1 MIKYL
6 NDKNYFIFVITNQ
19 SGVGRGYYKENDVRS
34 LHKWVNS
41 KLSRNGAHIDDFQFA
56 TYYKYSKIKKYRQK
70 KNLRKPMIGMF
81 KILNKEWNILKN
93 KSLVVGDKDTD
104 IKFANNAGLKSIKI
118 DPKDDIFEKVKKKLK
133 KL

>member
-1 MIKYL
+1 
-6 NDKNYFIFVITNQ
+6 
-19 SGVGRGYYKENDVRS
+19 
-34 LHKWVNS
+34 
-41 KLSRNGAHIDDFQFA
+41 
-56 TYYKYSKIKKYRQK
+56 
-70 KNLRKPMIGMF
+70 MIGMF